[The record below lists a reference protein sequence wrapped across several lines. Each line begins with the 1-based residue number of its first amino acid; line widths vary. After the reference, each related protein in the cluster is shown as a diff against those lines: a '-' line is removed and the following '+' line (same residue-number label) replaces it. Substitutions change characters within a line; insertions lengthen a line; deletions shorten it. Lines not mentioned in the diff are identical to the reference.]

1 MSGYRANVGY
11 GKLTR
16 TSDKGPAEIPTDW
29 SVYDSSGTKSC
40 LHELT
45 HRFGAGVD
53 ISINRNRNN
62 NYKQDIGLREF
73 TVATSGMLDIDF
85 TINGAFAPS
94 CCDWIQY
101 GIMSELIDIDA
112 TSSFEDSD
120 NDGIGYVT
128 TNGVKSKSPIE
139 KTEFDKYQAKCGDTE
154 GKVGH
159 IKVFSYVNL
168 DGPMYFDIAYEQIN
182 ANTTFGAENEIGLLC
197 GCVIDN
203 FSISYESG
211 SDASIQ
217 FSISGVALANHFRL
231 TSDIVDM
238 NTILDPVPATVMVA
252 GCIGKYDESQKKYV
266 CVAQTD
272 SASVSISNNTTKLG
286 NCGKLY
292 YSSIALGAQTIE
304 LSTSTY
310 SNDPNKYM
318 SYMYGYD
325 KFGTTKD
332 YTIGKVPVPIPK
344 MLINTDNTSTE
355 VTDPTEFLKIYLTD
369 VYVGSANRSY
379 SVDNAIMD
387 EPDLRPRRVKFV
399 VGYTDTTGVDI

>member
-11 GKLTR
+11 GKFTR
-16 TSDKGPAEIPTDW
+16 ADVGPAEIPSGY
-29 SVYDSSGTKSC
+29 SVYNESGTKSC
-40 LHELT
+40 MHELT
-45 HRFGAGVD
+45 HRFGAGID

-101 GIMSELIDIDA
+101 GVMSELIDIDN
-112 TSSFEDSD
+112 TSTFKASE
-120 NDGIGYVT
+120 GTVGYVT
-128 TNGVKSKSPIE
+128 TNGTTYKSPIE
-139 KTEFDKYQAKCGDTE
+139 KDEFDKYQTMCGK
-154 GKVGH
+154 GGVGH

-182 ANTTFGAENEIGLLC
+182 SNTTFGAENEIGLLC

-217 FSISGVALANHFRL
+217 FSISGVALTNYFRL

-238 NTILDPVPATVMVA
+238 NTILDPIPATVMVA
-252 GCIGKYDESQKKYV
+252 GCISKYNETTGLYES
-266 CVAQTD
+266 VAQTD
-272 SASVSISNNTTKLG
+272 SASVSVSNNTTKLG

-310 SNDPNKYM
+310 ANDPNKYM
-318 SYMYGYD
+318 SYMYGYE
-325 KFGTTKD
+325 KFSND
-332 YTIGKVPVPIPK
+332 IQYTIGKVPVPISK
-344 MLINTDNTSTE
+344 MLINTDNTSAE
-355 VTDPTEFLKIYLTD
+355 VTTATEFLKIYLTD

-399 VGYTDTTGVDI
+399 VGYTDTSGVDI